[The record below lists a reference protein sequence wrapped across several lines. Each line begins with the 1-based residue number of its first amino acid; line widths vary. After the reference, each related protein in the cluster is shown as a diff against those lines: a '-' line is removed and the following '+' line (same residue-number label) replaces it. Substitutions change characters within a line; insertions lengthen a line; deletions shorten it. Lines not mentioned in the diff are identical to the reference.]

1 MTGEEIKMTLLAT
14 LQNLGIQEKQAKV
27 YLACLELGSATI
39 QELAEKSKIK
49 RTSIYNFLEEIKDL
63 GLVTEIK
70 EGKKLL
76 LAAENPETV
85 VKRAEQRVNEVKK
98 SLPEILSI
106 FNRPAKKPKVRFYQ
120 GLAGLKQVYNDYAA
134 PNQPIYGFSDY
145 EKMFEALS
153 ESFLWPTAENR
164 VKNNCRFFCI
174 AKDGKMG
181 RVVQSKDKEQLRET
195 RLVPQIDFETEINI
209 YSNKISLISFRKPYA
224 AVIIEDE
231 AIAKTLKSV
240 WNLVWQSIS

>member
-1 MTGEEIKMTLLAT
+1 MTLLTT

-39 QELAEKSKIK
+39 QELAQKSKVK

-63 GLVTEIK
+63 GLVTEVK

-76 LAAENPETV
+76 LAAESPETV
-85 VKRAEQRVNEVKK
+85 VKRAQQRVDEVKK

-106 FNRPAKKPKVRFYQ
+106 FNRSAKKPKVRFYQ
-120 GLAGLKQVYNDYAA
+120 GLDGLKQVYSDYAV
-134 PNQPIYGFSDY
+134 PNQPIYGFTDY
-145 EKMFEALS
+145 EKMFEALP
-153 ESFLWPTAENR
+153 EDFLWQAGPEAR
-164 VKNNCRFFCI
+164 KKNNCFFYCI

-181 RVVQSKDKEQLRET
+181 RMIQTKDKAQLRET
-195 RLVPQIDFETEINI
+195 RLVPNIDFETEINI
-209 YSNKISLISFRKPYA
+209 YSNKVSLISFRKPYA

-231 AIAKTLKSV
+231 AIAKTLKSI
-240 WNLVWQSIS
+240 WNLVWGGLQIYK

>member
-1 MTGEEIKMTLLAT
+1 MSMTLLTT

-39 QELAEKSKIK
+39 QELAQKSKVK

-63 GLVTEIK
+63 GLVTEVK
-70 EGKKLL
+70 EGKKFL
-76 LAAENPETV
+76 LAAESPETV
-85 VKRAEQRVNEVKK
+85 VKRAQQRVDEVKK

-120 GLAGLKQVYNDYAA
+120 GLDGLKQVYSDYAV
-134 PNQPIYGFSDY
+134 PNQPIYGFTDY
-145 EKMFEALS
+145 EKMFEALP
-153 ESFLWPTAENR
+153 EDFLWQAGPEAR
-164 VKNNCRFFCI
+164 VKNNCFFHCI

-181 RVVQSKDKEQLRET
+181 RMVQTKDKEHLRET
-195 RLVPQIDFETEINI
+195 RLVPNIDFETEINI
-209 YSNKISLISFRKPYA
+209 YSNKVSLISFRKPYA

-240 WNLVWQSIS
+240 WNLVWQKLL